1 MMGLRLMKDNLLFL
15 LESLYLYLFV
25 IIKPLLRV
33 LLYKGHV
40 GTFVRGLDHLV
51 NFRERCSQLWKKE
64 DPRIVKTNPIVK
76 RV

>member
-1 MMGLRLMKDNLLFL
+1 MTAPSLTKDNLLFS

-40 GTFVRGLDHLV
+40 GTLVRGLGHLV
-51 NFRERCSQLWKKE
+51 DFRERSNILE
-64 DPRIVKTNPIVK
+64 RDALNF
-76 RV
+76 

>member
-1 MMGLRLMKDNLLFL
+1 MDLRLTKDDLLFS

-40 GTFVRGLDHLV
+40 GTLVRELDHLV
-51 NFRERCSQLWKKE
+51 NFRERSKILERDALNLCRKKILE
-64 DPRIVKTNPIVK
+64 L
-76 RV
+76 

>member
-1 MMGLRLMKDNLLFL
+1 MTALSLTKDNLLFS

-40 GTFVRGLDHLV
+40 GTLVRGLDHLV
-51 NFRERCSQLWKKE
+51 NFRERSKILESDALNFGREKILE
-64 DPRIVKTNPIVK
+64 L
-76 RV
+76 